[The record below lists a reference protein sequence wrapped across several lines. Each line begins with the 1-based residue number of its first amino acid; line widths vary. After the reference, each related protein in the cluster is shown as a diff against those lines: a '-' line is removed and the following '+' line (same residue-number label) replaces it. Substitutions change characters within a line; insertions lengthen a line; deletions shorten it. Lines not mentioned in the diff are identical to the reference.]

1 MAIPSTK
8 DLLYFCA
15 TQCAKEPLQR
25 NGFRKAIIDH
35 YHLTDEEAEQRTKA
49 NNNVINA
56 RLGWALQ
63 LLKRAI
69 FIKRQEDGYY
79 HITERA
85 LEYLA
90 SHQQLTD
97 SDLLQ
102 YKEYQAFR
110 FKNNKKAKTD
120 GLEEPAAEYKSAE
133 ETDIQTPI
141 EVFESAFAE
150 IEESLSEDLLEQIIQ
165 QSPSFFEHLVV
176 DLLKKMGYGGDFDN
190 SARVTQY
197 SHDRGIDGIIYED
210 KLGLDKIYIQAK
222 RWTNPVGMPL
232 IQQFAGALAGEK
244 ASKGVFIT
252 CSKFTDDAEKY
263 VKNTDKKIVLI
274 DGKKL
279 TNLMI
284 EYNVGV
290 YVKKSYEIKAI
301 DKDFFEE

>member
-90 SHQQLTD
+90 SHQQLND

-120 GLEEPAAEYKSAE
+120 GLEEPATEYKSAE